1 MAIPIKLVSAFRK
14 ARLFAID
21 HEAGLEIGAGITCFA
36 VSVVCAAKAAIKS
49 KQVMEEY
56 NKQACWIAASEH
68 EGLYYKTNSEG
79 QQDIVEYNPENAK
92 KDMGKLKRRTV
103 GKLVLTWTPCALG
116 FAAGTGLVLR
126 SHHVMVKSNLGLA
139 AALKTTEVAFDDY
152 RKRVA
157 NKIGDEAEDNLYNGI
172 EKTEKVV
179 KEKDKN
185 GKTVTKK
192 VFSEERSDFPVSR
205 YGRIMGRDYVERD
218 ADWDNT
224 SDDYNKRRVKV
235 VEDHANRKLRRVG
248 KITLN
253 EVYDALGLSPTDDG
267 DVVGWRLEEL
277 GGKTPMGGI
286 EIKIYEHMLKAD
298 PNAVAYVHDDWTD
311 SMVKMAEPFWL
322 DFNVEGCILAKG
334 TVNKLGGRS

>member
-1 MAIPIKLVSAFRK
+1 MAIPIKLVTAFRK

-21 HEAGLEIGAGITCFA
+21 HEAGIEIGAGITCFA

-56 NKQACWIAASEH
+56 NKEAMWISASEH
-68 EGLYYKTNSEG
+68 EGIYYKTNSDG
-79 QQDIVEYNPENAK
+79 QQEVIEYNPENAK

-157 NKIGDEAEDNLYNGI
+157 NKYGENEENDLYNGVETV
-172 EKTEKVV
+172 EKTV
-179 KEKDKN
+179 KEK
-185 GKTVTKK
+185 GKTKK
-192 VFSEERSDFPVSR
+192 ISEQKYVDIPISP
-205 YGRIMGRDYVERD
+205 YGRLLSRDTVARD

-224 SDDYNKRRVKV
+224 SDDYNKCRVKSV
-235 VEDHANRKLRRVG
+235 QDMANRKLRRVG

-253 EVYDALGLSPTDDG
+253 EVYDALGLEGTDDG
-267 DVVGWRLEEL
+267 DVVGWRLEEF

-286 EIKIYEHMLKAD
+286 QIEIKEHLLKAD
-298 PNAVAYVHDDWTD
+298 PNAVSYVHDDWTD
-311 SMVKMAEPFWL
+311 SMVRMAEPLWL
-322 DFNVEGCILAKG
+322 DFNVEGCILARG
-334 TVNKLGGRS
+334 TVRKLGGKV

>member
-49 KQVMEEY
+49 KQIMEEY
-56 NKQACWIAASEH
+56 NEGAIRISATEH
-68 EGLYYKTNSEG
+68 EGVIYKLDEDKQQMMVQYTSE
-79 QQDIVEYNPENAK
+79 DAK

-139 AALKTTEVAFDDY
+139 AALKTAEVTFDDY

-157 NKIGDEAEDNLYNGI
+157 NKYGENAENDLYNGVETV
-172 EKTEKVV
+172 EKTV
-179 KEKDKN
+179 KEK
-185 GKTVTKK
+185 GKTKK
-192 VFSEERSDFPVSR
+192 VTVEERTDFPVSR

-235 VEDHANRKLRRVG
+235 VEDQANRKLRRVG